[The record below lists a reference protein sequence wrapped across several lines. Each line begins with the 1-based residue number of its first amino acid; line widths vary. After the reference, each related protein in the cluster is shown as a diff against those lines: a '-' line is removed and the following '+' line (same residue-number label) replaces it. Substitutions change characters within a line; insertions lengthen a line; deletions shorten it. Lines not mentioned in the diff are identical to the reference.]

1 MIIRYDPHLQL
12 RYAGRRAAVV
22 VDGEVQLLQQD
33 APAAGVVVLGDGV
46 PAARRMRPSGVIV
59 LGADRPDAKILPNEL
74 LRRLCVELVEGCFLG
89 GVILI
94 RLFLQREAETPLED
108 GMRPEAFYLLP

>member
-1 MIIRYDPHLQL
+1 MGTP
-12 RYAGRRAAVV
+12 
-22 VDGEVQLLQQD
+22 
-33 APAAGVVVLGDGV
+33 
-46 PAARRMRPSGVIV
+46 GVIV
-59 LGADRPDAKILPNEL
+59 LGADRLDAEILSDEH
-74 LRRLCVELVEGCFLG
+74 LRRLGVELVEARLLG

>member
-1 MIIRYDPHLQL
+1 MFAERCSP
-12 RYAGRRAAVV
+12 R
-22 VDGEVQLLQQD
+22 
-33 APAAGVVVLGDGV
+33 
-46 PAARRMRPSGVIV
+46 
-59 LGADRPDAKILPNEL
+59 ADRLDAQVLPDEV
-74 LRRLCVELVEGCFLG
+74 LRRLGMELVEGRLLG